1 MMDDELEDESLTL
14 EDPDEIEDEAEEDE
28 QY

>member
-14 EDPDEIEDEAEEDE
+14 EDPDEVEGEVEEDE